1 MERRLT
7 VIVKYRIN
15 QLIFLLSLILLFNI
29 AKAQQEGLNFIN
41 YKNKDGL
48 SSGNVRAMLKDR
60 HGFMWF
66 GTDDGLNRFD
76 GVNFTVYKHDA
87 SDSTTIGGDN
97 ISSLYEDPSG
107 NLWIGTNQSLSL
119 YNRSTDKFSSYTF
132 MGGCAVRTI
141 CTDHSGNLWVGA
153 YSGLYKLSDSLGKIK
168 QYRPRSRQIRKL
180 SKIILSVFED

>member
-1 MERRLT
+1 MES
-7 VIVKYRIN
+7 KRIATARN
-15 QLIFLLSLILLFNI
+15 RVNAVIFLLSLNLFFNV
-29 AKAQQEGLNFIN
+29 ASAQQDGLNFIN

-48 SSGNVRAMLKDR
+48 SSGNIKAMLKDR

-76 GVNFTVYKHDA
+76 GVNFTVYKHDEA
-87 SDSTTIGGDN
+87 DSTTIGGDN
-97 ISSLYEDPSG
+97 ISALYEDPSG

-141 CTDHSGNLWVGA
+141 SSDHSGNLWVGA
-153 YSGLYKLSDSLGKIK
+153 FSGLYKLSDSLGKIK
-168 QYRPRSRQIRKL
+168 SYRPRSKQIRKL
-180 SKIILSVFED
+180 PNI